1 VSGSMDGEF
10 VILRDGPDSYIRVA
24 DVLEILS
31 ARYSPKDRD
40 LIAEFLQGELTPSQN
55 ARMN

>member
-1 VSGSMDGEF
+1 MDGEF

-55 ARMN
+55 MRMN